1 MIVIGKNHVTAEQ
14 LLNVVTPPETESFK
28 PLPHHI
34 LVEYTREAL
43 NDAGFQI
50 VEEDH
55 VVAKD
60 GLRYFGGFAL
70 SHTSLSGDRRQIVC
84 GVRNAN
90 DKSFP
95 AAICIGNRMMVCEN
109 LCFSS
114 EEKLTRRHTKNIMRD
129 LRGVIVCA
137 ITRLIKAWNDMETR
151 IKAYENVTLDEQ
163 QAAHLLLGLIDN
175 SGLPARDFYNTI
187 LCWRNP
193 ENAATD
199 IVERNTF
206 IIEQE
211 DGFGFDEEGYQQA
224 LAAKQAELIAE
235 FGGDTLWGLYNAVT
249 HVLKGSCL
257 DKLPQRTM
265 NMQALFDGFAGVVV
279 SVGEAI
285 NTAGLDE
292 NDQETDE
299 ARGEFIETFG
309 EVVEDVVEDSD
320 SNIDTIA
327 MLIER

>member
-14 LLNVVTPPETESFK
+14 LLNVVTPAETDTFK
-28 PLPHHI
+28 PLPHHL

-55 VVAKD
+55 VIAKD

-84 GVRNAN
+84 GIRNAN

-129 LRGVIVCA
+129 LRGVIVAA
-137 ITRLIKAWNDMETR
+137 ISRLIKAWNDMETR
-151 IKAYENVTLDEQ
+151 IKAYEGVTIDEQ

-175 SGLPARDFYNTI
+175 NGLPARDFYNAI

-193 ENAATD
+193 ENAAVD
-199 IVERNTF
+199 IVDRNAF
-206 IIEQE
+206 VIAKEE
-211 DGFGFDEEGYQQA
+211 GFDFDEEAYQAA
-224 LAAKQAELIAE
+224 LTTKQAELIAE

-265 NMQALFDGFAGVVV
+265 NMQSLFDGFAGVVV

-285 NTAGLDE
+285 NNAGLDE

-299 ARGEFIETFG
+299 ANAEFIDTFG
-309 EVVEDVVEDSD
+309 EVVEDEVE
-320 SNIDTIA
+320 SNIDTIE
-327 MLIER
+327 MVIER

>member
-14 LLNVVTPPETESFK
+14 LLNVVTPAETDTFK
-28 PLPHHI
+28 PLPHHL

-43 NDAGFQI
+43 NDSGFQI

-55 VVAKD
+55 VIAKD

-84 GVRNAN
+84 GIRNAN

-95 AAICIGNRMMVCEN
+95 AAICIGNRMLVCEN

-129 LRGVIVCA
+129 LRGVIVAA
-137 ITRLIKAWNDMETR
+137 ISRLIKAWNDMETR
-151 IKAYENVTLDEQ
+151 IKAYEGVTIDEQ

-175 SGLPARDFYNTI
+175 NGLPARDFYNAI

-193 ENAATD
+193 ENAAVD
-199 IVERNTF
+199 IVDRNAF
-206 IIEQE
+206 IIAKEE
-211 DGFGFDEEGYQQA
+211 GFDFDEEAYQAA
-224 LAAKQAELIAE
+224 LTTKQAELIAE

-265 NMQALFDGFAGVVV
+265 NMQSLFDGFAGVVV

-285 NTAGLDE
+285 NNAGLDE

-299 ARGEFIETFG
+299 ANAEFIDTFG
-309 EVVEDVVEDSD
+309 EVVEDEVE
-320 SNIDTIA
+320 SNIDTIE
-327 MLIER
+327 MVIER

>member
-14 LLNVVTPPETESFK
+14 LLNVVTPAETDTFK
-28 PLPHHI
+28 PLPHHL

-55 VVAKD
+55 VIAKD

-84 GVRNAN
+84 GIRNAN

-129 LRGVIVCA
+129 LRGVIVAA
-137 ITRLIKAWNDMETR
+137 ISRLIKAWNDMETR
-151 IKAYENVTLDEQ
+151 IKAYEGVTIDEQ

-175 SGLPARDFYNTI
+175 NGLPARDFYNAI

-193 ENAATD
+193 ENAAVD
-199 IVERNTF
+199 IVDRNAF
-206 IIEQE
+206 VIAKE
-211 DGFGFDEEGYQQA
+211 DGFDFDEEAYQAA
-224 LAAKQAELIAE
+224 LTTKQAELIAE

-265 NMQALFDGFAGVVV
+265 NMQSLFDGFAGVVV

-285 NTAGLDE
+285 NNAGLDE

-299 ARGEFIETFG
+299 ANAEFIDTFG
-309 EVVEDVVEDSD
+309 EVVEDEVE
-320 SNIDTIA
+320 SNVDTIE
-327 MLIER
+327 MVIER

>member
-1 MIVIGKNHVTAEQ
+1 MIVIGKNHVTAAE
-14 LLNVVTPPETESFK
+14 LLNVATPAETDTFK
-28 PLPHHI
+28 PLPHHL

-43 NDAGFQI
+43 VDAGFEI

-55 VVAKD
+55 VVAKE

-137 ITRLIKAWNDMETR
+137 ISRLIKAWNDMETR
-151 IKAYENVTLDEQ
+151 ISAYENVTLDEEK
-163 QAAHLLLGLIDN
+163 AAHLLLGLIDHN
-175 SGLPARDFYNTI
+175 GIPARDFYNVI
-187 LCWRNP
+187 QCWRNP
-193 ENAATD
+193 ENAAEA
-199 IVERNTF
+199 IVDRNSF
-206 IIEQE
+206 VIQKEE
-211 DGFGFDEEGYQQA
+211 GFDFDEEAYQAA
-224 LAAKQAELIAE
+224 LEIKRAELIAE

-265 NMQALFDGFAGVVV
+265 NMQALFDGFAGVVA
-279 SVGEAI
+279 SVGEAV

-292 NDQETDE
+292 NGQETDE
-299 ARGEFIETFG
+299 ANAEFIDTFA
-309 EVVEDVVEDSD
+309 EVVEEEEVE
-320 SNIDTIA
+320 SNTDTIP

>member
-14 LLNVVTPPETESFK
+14 LLNVVTPAETDTFK
-28 PLPHHI
+28 PLPHYL

-43 NDAGFQI
+43 NDSGFQI

-55 VVAKD
+55 VIAKD

-84 GVRNAN
+84 GIRNAN

-95 AAICIGNRMMVCEN
+95 AAICIGNRMLVCEN

-129 LRGVIVCA
+129 LRGVIVAA
-137 ITRLIKAWNDMETR
+137 ISRLIKAWNDMETR
-151 IKAYENVTLDEQ
+151 IAAYEGVTIDEQ

-175 SGLPARDFYNTI
+175 NGLPARDFYNVI
-187 LCWRNP
+187 QCWRNP
-193 ENAATD
+193 ENAAVD
-199 IVERNTF
+199 IVDRNAF
-206 IIEQE
+206 IIAKEE
-211 DGFGFDEEGYQQA
+211 GFDFDEEAYQAA
-224 LAAKQAELIAE
+224 LATKQAELIAE

-265 NMQALFDGFAGVVV
+265 NMQSLFDGFAGVVV

-285 NTAGLDE
+285 NNAGLDE

-299 ARGEFIETFG
+299 ANAEFIDTFG
-309 EVVEDVVEDSD
+309 EVVEDEVE
-320 SNIDTIA
+320 SNSDTIA
-327 MLIER
+327 MVIER

>member
-1 MIVIGKNHVTAEQ
+1 MIVIGKNHVTAAE
-14 LLNVVTPPETESFK
+14 LLNVATPAETDTFK
-28 PLPHHI
+28 PLPHHL

-43 NDAGFQI
+43 VDAGFEI

-55 VVAKD
+55 VVAKE

-129 LRGVIVCA
+129 LRGVITAA
-137 ITRLIKAWNDMETR
+137 ISRLMKAWNDMEQR
-151 IKAYENVTLDEQ
+151 ISAYENVILTEEQ
-163 QAAHLLLGLIDN
+163 ASHLALRLID
-175 SGLPARDFYNTI
+175 SAAIPARDFYNVM
-187 LCWRNP
+187 LAWRNP
-193 ENAATD
+193 ESAAVD
-199 IVERNTF
+199 IVDRNSF
-206 IIEQE
+206 VIEQE
-211 DGFGFDEEGYQQA
+211 EGFGFNEEAYQQA
-224 LAAKQAELIAE
+224 LVVKQAELIAE
-235 FGGDTLWGLYNAVT
+235 FGGSTLWGLYNAAT

-265 NMQALFDGFAGVVV
+265 NMQTVFDGLAGVAL
-279 SVGEAI
+279 SVGEAL
-285 NTAGLDE
+285 NLVGLDE
-292 NDQETDE
+292 NNQETDE
-299 ARGEFIETFG
+299 ANAEFIDTFA
-309 EVVEDVVEDSD
+309 EVLPEPPSE
-320 SNIDTIA
+320 
-327 MLIER
+327 IEVPIFSLER